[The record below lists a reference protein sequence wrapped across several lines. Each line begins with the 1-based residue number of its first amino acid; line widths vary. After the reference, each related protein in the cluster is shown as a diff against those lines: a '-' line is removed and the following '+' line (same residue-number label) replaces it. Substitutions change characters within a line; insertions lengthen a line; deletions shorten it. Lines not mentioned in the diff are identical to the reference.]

1 MKLTKELK
9 KQLGEKYSFT
19 PPVSDRDVFL
29 LQRKPPQ
36 NFAETVVAS
45 LTVGCVKI
53 EATLFKSKE
62 KLKLC
67 YDVFVKDTLAL
78 KEGCVINGNLHVRK
92 LAVELG
98 STFNGNCKMI
108 NESEFEKFSG
118 GEKKPAAPVAGVHT
132 APAQAQH
139 AAPAN

>member
-19 PPVSDRDVFL
+19 RPVSDRDIFL

-45 LTVGCVKI
+45 LSAGCVKI

-67 YDVFVKDTLAL
+67 YDVFVKDTPDSDEWICYETPSDTVKL
-78 KEGCVINGNLHVRK
+78 KEAEMLSVLDRIVSENGLSYT
-92 LAVELG
+92 E
-98 STFNGNCKMI
+98 CC
-108 NESEFEKFSG
+108 FEKLDGKVISPID
-118 GEKKPAAPVAGVHT
+118 KPSE
-132 APAQAQH
+132 
-139 AAPAN
+139 

>member
-19 PPVSDRDVFL
+19 RPVSDRDVFL
-29 LQRKPPQ
+29 LQRNPPK

-67 YDVFVKDTLAL
+67 YDVFVKDTPDSDEWICYENPPDTVKLREAEML
-78 KEGCVINGNLHVRK
+78 LVLDRIVKENGLSYT
-92 LAVELG
+92 E
-98 STFNGNCKMI
+98 CC
-108 NESEFEKFSG
+108 FEKLDGKVISPVD
-118 GEKKPAAPVAGVHT
+118 KPSE
-132 APAQAQH
+132 
-139 AAPAN
+139 

>member
-1 MKLTKELK
+1 MKLTKDLK
-9 KQLGEKYSFT
+9 NQLGDRYSFT
-19 PPVSDRDVFL
+19 RPVSDRDIFL

-67 YDVFVKDTLAL
+67 YDVFVKDTPDSDEWICYETPSDTVKL
-78 KEGCVINGNLHVRK
+78 KEAEMLSVLDRIVSENGLSYT
-92 LAVELG
+92 E
-98 STFNGNCKMI
+98 CC
-108 NESEFEKFSG
+108 FEKLDGKAISPID
-118 GEKKPAAPVAGVHT
+118 KPSE
-132 APAQAQH
+132 
-139 AAPAN
+139 